1 MSLFVICDHFDG
13 MHGFY
18 KWLTSA
24 TPFWF
29 VGCTV
34 LLVVGAGVS
43 HAPLRWSVY
52 FVSIVAFIMSIS
64 SVLGMDYVFS
74 HFQNTGLLFGMS
86 FILILAMFLPLV
98 LTGVLV
104 GSSLVFSLGA
114 LGIL

>member
-1 MSLFVICDHFDG
+1 MANIRHSLLVCRV
-13 MHGFY
+13 Y
-18 KWLTSA
+18 C
-24 TPFWF
+24 F
-29 VGCTV
+29 VGRRRWGISCS
-34 LLVVGAGVS
+34 LVV
-43 HAPLRWSVY
+43 VY

-86 FILILAMFLPLV
+86 FILLLAMFLPLV